1 MSGLTYK
8 GRMISIKMG
17 CTNCFKL
24 YYTYIR
30 QLQTSFFGTPVL
42 FNIKPIFTMQELT
55 LRNYRKA

>member
-1 MSGLTYK
+1 MSRLTYK

-30 QLQTSFFGTPVL
+30 QLQTSFFGTLVL
-42 FNIKPIFTMQELT
+42 FNIKSIFTM
-55 LRNYRKA
+55 